1 MEGLFDLS
9 LGCLAIV
16 PGRYLRPRSRLEPP
30 VAVKEVFNLKLQVLG
45 DLVDVLPLDA
55 ADRCREDLGIGPSIT
70 RRSRDTTTG
79 DRERSARQ

>member
-16 PGRYLRPRSRLEPP
+16 PGRYLRPRSRLEPRL
-30 VAVKEVFNLKLQVLG
+30 AAKEVFNLKFQVLG

-55 ADRCREDLGIGPSIT
+55 ADRCRQDLGIGPT
-70 RRSRDTTTG
+70 LVVLPLYDRRAALTINC
-79 DRERSARQ
+79 